1 MTTLLLIY
9 FIGIFIVLPML
20 IVGRSVKYE
29 KRKRLITR
37 RISRSRMRD

>member
-1 MTTLLLIY
+1 MTTLLLTY

-20 IVGRSVKYE
+20 IVGHSVKHE